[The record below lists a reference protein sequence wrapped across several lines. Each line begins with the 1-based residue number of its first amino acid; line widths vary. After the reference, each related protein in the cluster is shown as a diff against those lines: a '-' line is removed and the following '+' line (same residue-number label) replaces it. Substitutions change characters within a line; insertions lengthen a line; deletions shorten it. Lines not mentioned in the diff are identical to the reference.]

1 LRVYLY
7 SARQGSD
14 DFVKNSAVRVDGGTF
29 NDHLGLAKV
38 IALEYTN
45 IPGVTADE
53 AVSEAHQAL
62 LRASGAFDPTKGE
75 FTPYAA
81 RSIRNA
87 LNSFYAKHLRLAHI
101 FPRSLDE
108 PPNWAASQGS
118 NASGT
123 GLLGKIR
130 DSRQDVEHEVRRRE
144 TSAILSEVLNLL
156 SPRERIVVIALGE
169 GKSLAEIGEKMGIS
183 KQAVHKISGPAFTK
197 LKDKLSGIGY
207 RGLDS
212 RGFLKSSRAVIK
224 RRPG

>member
-1 LRVYLY
+1 MP
-7 SARQGSD
+7 
-14 DFVKNSAVRVDGGTF
+14 VKKLGVRVDAGTF

-53 AVSEAHQAL
+53 AISEAHQAL
-62 LRASGAFDPTKGE
+62 LRASSAFDPTKGE

-101 FPRSLDE
+101 FPKSLDE
-108 PPNWAASQGS
+108 PPNWPSSQDS
-118 NASGT
+118 SAPGT

-130 DSRQDVEHEVRRRE
+130 DSRQDVSGEVSRRE
-144 TSAILSEVLNLL
+144 TGRILAEVLNVL
-156 SPRERIVVIALGE
+156 SPRERIVIGALGQ
-169 GKSLAEIGEKMGIS
+169 GKSLAEIGKKMGIT
-183 KQAVHKISGPAFTK
+183 KQAVHKISGAALAK
-197 LKDKLSGIGY
+197 LKDKLSGLGY

-212 RGFLKSSRAVIK
+212 KGFLKSSRRAVK
-224 RRPG
+224 RSSS

>member
-1 LRVYLY
+1 
-7 SARQGSD
+7 
-14 DFVKNSAVRVDGGTF
+14 VRVDAGTF

-62 LRASGAFDPTKGE
+62 LRASGVFDPTKGE

-87 LNSFYAKHLRLAHI
+87 LNSFYAKHLRVARI

-108 PPNWAASQGS
+108 PPNWTASQGS
-118 NASGT
+118 NASAP
-123 GLLGKIR
+123 GLPGKIR
-130 DSRQDVEHEVRRRE
+130 DSKQDVEYEVRRRE

-156 SPRERIVVIALGE
+156 SPRERIVVTALGR
-169 GKSLAEIGEKMGIS
+169 GEKLGR
-183 KQAVHKISGPAFTK
+183 
-197 LKDKLSGIGY
+197 D
-207 RGLDS
+207 
-212 RGFLKSSRAVIK
+212 
-224 RRPG
+224 RRKNGH

>member
-1 LRVYLY
+1 LL
-7 SARQGSD
+7 
-14 DFVKNSAVRVDGGTF
+14 FCKKSAVRDAADTF

-45 IPGVTADE
+45 IPGVTVDE

-62 LRASGAFDPTKGE
+62 LRASSAFDPTKGD
-75 FTPYAA
+75 FTPFAA

-123 GLLGKIR
+123 GFLGKIQ
-130 DSRQDVEHEVRRRE
+130 DSRQDVENEIRRRE
-144 TSAILSEVLNLL
+144 SSEIISEVLNLL
-156 SPRERIVVIALGE
+156 SPRERIVVTALGE
-169 GKSLAEIGEKMGIS
+169 GKTLAEIGEKMGVS
-183 KQAVHKISGPAFTK
+183 KQAVHKISGPALAK
-197 LKDKLSGIGY
+197 LKDKLSGLGY

-212 RGFLKSSRAVIK
+212 KGFLKSSRAAIR

>member
-1 LRVYLY
+1 
-7 SARQGSD
+7 
-14 DFVKNSAVRVDGGTF
+14 VRVDQDTF

-38 IALEYTN
+38 IALEYIN
-45 IPGVTADE
+45 IPGVTVDE

-62 LRASGAFDPTKGE
+62 LRASSAFDPTMGD
-75 FTPYAA
+75 FTPFAA

-108 PPNWAASQGS
+108 PPNWIASQGS

-123 GLLGKIR
+123 GFLGKIQ
-130 DSRQDVEHEVRRRE
+130 DSRQDVENEIRRRE
-144 TSAILSEVLNLL
+144 SSEIISEVLNLL
-156 SPRERIVVIALGE
+156 SPRERIVVTALGE
-169 GKSLAEIGEKMGIS
+169 GKTLAEIGEKMGVS
-183 KQAVHKISGPAFTK
+183 KQAVHKISGPALAK
-197 LKDKLSGIGY
+197 LKDKLSGLGY

-212 RGFLKSSRAVIK
+212 KGFLKSSRAAIR